1 MPVSFSLK
9 SIFLALAEVWGDFD
23 EVVVEFSSVEKAEM
37 LADVTSESAIAGP
50 EFDNGEILTLSFP
63 GFNNPQG
70 QPRGEIGGEFRRGGE
85 ITSRTENRPLARVV
99 SAGPIKGLLHESVE
113 TNQLGVGH
121 GATFLLA
128 LHNL

>member
-9 SIFLALAEVWGDFD
+9 RVFLALAEVGGDFD
-23 EVVVEFSSVEKAEM
+23 EVVVEFSSIEKAEM
-37 LADVTSESAIAGP
+37 LADVASESAIAGA

-70 QPRGEIGGEFRRGGE
+70 QSRGESGGEFWRGGE
-85 ITSRTENRPLARVV
+85 ITSRAENGPLVGVV
-99 SAGPIKGLLHESVE
+99 SAGAVKGLLHESVE

-121 GATFLLA
+121 GATFLPAHHSL
-128 LHNL
+128 